1 MNYKQK
7 NICILIV
14 SNQLPSQLKKN
25 ASSYVLDQADSIIK
39 LGHNVLK
46 INCNPSNKNLFI
58 ATISF
63 FKRLKKVL
71 SDNKVDIIHIHCGGL
86 WSFYCSIATSAY
98 PKVVTF
104 HGSELLFDFNI
115 AKSLYNNSKDIY
127 LIVKLSLLKV
137 LSYLTIK
144 LIDFIILIND
154 RQKDFINTNIPY
166 EIIPCGVNMD
176 IFTPINRGVCIK
188 KLKLNSNKKYIL
200 FINPSRSI
208 KNVTL
213 AYDVL
218 EEIRKSKT
226 NIEFLFVE
234 NIENMIMPLYYNAA
248 SLLLITSLS
257 EGSPI
262 MVKEAMACNTPIVSV
277 DVGDIFSTINNNKYC
292 HVGSH
297 DAGWLA
303 KKTIEV
309 IENKNEVKLRSKIKH
324 QSLENI
330 AKKIINVYLR
340 YA

>member
-127 LIVKLSLLKV
+127 LIVKLS
-137 LSYLTIK
+137 
-144 LIDFIILIND
+144 
-154 RQKDFINTNIPY
+154 FINTNIPY

-340 YA
+340 YAYLK